1 MKDFILKNYYLVLI
15 LLVFCLSGAVF
26 YVGYLYGQKDTSPAV
41 ALQCSD
47 DVLDKLKIPVASIAK
62 GDINSNTQK
71 LSQGLYVG
79 SKNGT
84 KYYREN
90 CATVK
95 RIKPENYIW
104 FKSSEDAELQ
114 GYTKGSC

>member
-1 MKDFILKNYYLVLI
+1 M
-15 LLVFCLSGAVF
+15 
-26 YVGYLYGQKDTSPAV
+26 GYLYGQKDTSPAV

-47 DVLDKLKIPVASIAK
+47 DVLDKLKIPVASIAQ
-62 GDINSNTQK
+62 GAINSNTQK
-71 LSQGLYVG
+71 VTQGVYLG

-90 CATVK
+90 CAAVK

-104 FKSSEDAELQ
+104 FRNSEEAELQ
-114 GYTKGSC
+114 GYTKGTC